1 MQIFY
6 KQKSGYIGT
15 VVKKIKKPY
24 LGSTI
29 GIPHNINLGMSV
41 DSIWIEIKLSEKLR
55 KLKKDYSNREL
66 SNDDLKGKMWVM
78 ANNTFKT
85 KVIDKSLLVRA
96 NDICTVELCLIS
108 N

>member
-78 ANNTFKT
+78 SNNTFKT
-85 KVIDKSLLVRA
+85 KVIDKSLLV
-96 NDICTVELCLIS
+96 
-108 N
+108 